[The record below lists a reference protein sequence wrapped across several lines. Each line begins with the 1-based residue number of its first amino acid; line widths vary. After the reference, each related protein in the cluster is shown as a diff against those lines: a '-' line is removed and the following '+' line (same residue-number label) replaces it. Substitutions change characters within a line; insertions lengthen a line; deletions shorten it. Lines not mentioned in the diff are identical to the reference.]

1 MPQAST
7 KLVHICSTSR
17 LPNTTLMWEG
27 PSRPQQPFQRSL
39 SIKKKSSVSPS
50 TFAAACWMETVLSR
64 NTHKG
69 RNSLTQLLLAI
80 WKAKSMFSS
89 LFSVC
94 CNPLPHCDCYLTW
107 LSAPGPWGKREG
119 ILCVYEKRWQVSAMF
134 WLVYIHQKEINTTSC
149 VRQL

>member
-94 CNPLPHCDCYLTW
+94 CNPLPHCDCYLTCCP
-107 LSAPGPWGKREG
+107 LQDPGGREREFCVCMRRDDKSQ
-119 ILCVYEKRWQVSAMF
+119 LCSDLFIFIRKKSTALRV
-134 WLVYIHQKEINTTSC
+134 
-149 VRQL
+149 